1 MPGLL
6 PTVGKIYEGEV
17 VKAESYGAFVRIPG
31 FQRQGL
37 VHISQLREGRTE
49 RVDDVVVTGHKVYV
63 KVVDVKEQGPG
74 ETPKVSLSMRYA
86 DQKTGEDLDPQ
97 NEKFERDQARGGG
110 GRGGGG
116 MQPRGKI
123 ELGAVVNNKCTKCGV
138 MGHMP
143 FECRGVVEGKS
154 YGLIGDDEF
163 SALTRQPAT
172 APPPRPP
179 PPIASYGGTGGGF
192 GGGGAAGRG
201 RGRAL
206 LTPAWMTKQGLS
218 LDDATPARATSP
230 PPPSS
235 SRRRSRFTDA
245 PAPAPPPPPPSS
257 SSYDR
262 RGDRGGLNGYGGVG
276 SGGVDDGGGKNA
288 ALMAGRGRGR
298 ALTLPAW
305 MTAGGGDG
313 CGSAALEE
321 GGLKQ
326 LGGKDASASRSPEK
340 RTKKRM
346 SQRSS
351 KSSDYDSAGSDR
363 SDSGS
368 RGGRKKKGKKK
379 KHHKDNEREK
389 EKKKGKKKHKHH
401 RDSRSRS
408 RGRRRSRSPAPKF
421 RSASEARRVLEAY
434 EEKHGRK

>member
-1 MPGLL
+1 M
-6 PTVGKIYEGEV
+6 
-17 VKAESYGAFVRIPG
+17 RIPG

-49 RVDDVVVTGHKVYV
+49 RVDDVVVTGHKVFV
-63 KVVDVKEQGPG
+63 KVVEVKEQGPG
-74 ETPKVSLSMRYA
+74 EASKVSLSMRYA
-86 DQKTGEDLDPQ
+86 DQKTGEDLDPH

-116 MQPRGKI
+116 LQPRGKI
-123 ELGAVVNNKCTKCGV
+123 ELGAVINNKCSKCGV

-163 SALTRQPAT
+163 SALTRQLAA
-172 APPPRPP
+172 APPPRPLP
-179 PPIASYGGTGGGF
+179 PSASYGGNGDGF

-218 LDDATPARATSP
+218 LDDATPARASSP

-235 SRRRSRFTDA
+235 SSRRSRFTDA
-245 PAPAPPPPPPSS
+245 PAPAPPPPPLSSSS

-262 RGDRGGLNGYGGVG
+262 RGDRGGLNGHGGVVSGGVG
-276 SGGVDDGGGKNA
+276 SGGGSTA

-313 CGSAALEE
+313 SGPVALEE
-321 GGLKQ
+321 GGLNQ
-326 LGGKDASASRSPEK
+326 RGVKDASASRTKTKTSK
-340 RTKKRM
+340 RR
-346 SQRSS
+346 SQSRG
-351 KSSDYDSAGSDR
+351 YDSGSSDR
-363 SDSGS
+363 SDSRS
-368 RGGRKKKGKKK
+368 RGGRKKKEKKK
-379 KHHKDNEREK
+379 KHLKDKEREK
-389 EKKKGKKKHKHH
+389 EKKKGEKKKKHKHH

-408 RGRRRSRSPAPKF
+408 RGRRRSLSPAPKF
-421 RSASEARRVLEAY
+421 RSASEARRILKAY